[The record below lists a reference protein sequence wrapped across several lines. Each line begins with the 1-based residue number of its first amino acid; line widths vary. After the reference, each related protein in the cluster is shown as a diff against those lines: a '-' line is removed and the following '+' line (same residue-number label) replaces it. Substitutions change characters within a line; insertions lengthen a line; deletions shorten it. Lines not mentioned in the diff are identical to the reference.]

1 MEGIAEIRIGGSF
14 WQQEQFAAETSHR
27 ANICLILQH
36 NILKIERLR
45 QWRQA
50 RCVFFCDIVWK
61 NAIRE
66 SAW

>member
-14 WQQEQFAAETSHR
+14 WYQEQFAAETSHR

-36 NILKIERLR
+36 HILKIERLR

-50 RCVFFCDIVWK
+50 RCVFL
-61 NAIRE
+61 
-66 SAW
+66 